1 MSKYSEFKER
11 FEKFLNIEA
20 RGEPCSVGDIFE
32 LIGEMLEKLR
42 EVEKEEQSK
51 DWRDFWN
58 RRSTELNYGCTP
70 NTYHL
75 DTRFRLQKVIR
86 AYDNKTHELVEEVFI
101 ENPNEKKLIELGL
114 YGLSDGGEYFIRG
127 KDQIEYLSQ
136 YIDFHLDKYDYYFE
150 TDAVRVVN

>member
-20 RGEPCSVGDIFE
+20 SGEPYSVGDIFE

-42 EVEKEEQSK
+42 DVEKEEQHK

-58 RRSTELNYGCTP
+58 QKATELNYGCTP

-75 DTRFRLQKVIR
+75 DARFRLQKVIR
-86 AYDNKTHELVEEVFI
+86 AYDKKTYELVKEVFI
-101 ENPNEKKLIELGL
+101 ENLDEKKLIELGL
-114 YGLSDGGEYFIRG
+114 YGLSDGGEYSIRN
-127 KDQIEYLSQ
+127 KDQMEYLLQ
-136 YIDFHLDKYDYYFE
+136 YIEFNLDKYDYYFE
-150 TDAVRVVN
+150 TDAVKVVD